1 MTRFAYA
8 TTLVLFVAAVFSLQ
22 GCEKDNEEDLLT
34 TTVCDTTNTTYT
46 AKIRTIFSSHCTV
59 CHSGSSPDGGLDWS
73 TSANI
78 RDYENA
84 VPGRILQVVRHEV
97 PGLTMPRN
105 AAKLSDCNINLLA
118 RWFANG
124 MPE

>member
-8 TTLVLFVAAVFSLQ
+8 TAVVLFLATVFALQ
-22 GCEKDNEEDLLT
+22 GCEQDNEEDLLT
-34 TTVCDTTNTTYT
+34 TEVCDTTNATYS
-46 AKIRTIFSSHCTV
+46 AKIRSIFSSNCTV
-59 CHSGSSPDGGLDWS
+59 CHSGASPSGGLDFA

-78 RDYENA
+78 RAYELA

-105 AAKLSDCNINLLA
+105 ASKLSGCTIRQLEL
-118 RWFANG
+118 WFANG
-124 MPE
+124 LPE